1 MITLKSVA
9 LMVLLADPNA
19 GWEKAAEEDNL
30 TVFAREKKNGVQEM
44 KAEGVI
50 DAPPEKVWKALRDYE
65 NYKKTMP
72 YTDVS
77 RIVAREGGDKVIW
90 FYSVVNAPFVDKRDY
105 VIKLVDESKW
115 EDGKGFLK
123 VSWTADNAKAPKKP
137 EDVVRVNINDGYW
150 RLEPRDGGK
159 KTFAVYYVYTDP
171 GGSIPRWLVNKAN
184 SSAVPDVFEAV
195 RKVASSK

>member
-1 MITLKSVA
+1 MMTLNA
-9 LMVLLADPNA
+9 LALIVVLAGPSGD
-19 GWEKAAEEDNL
+19 GWEKAAEQKNL
-30 TVFAREKKNGVQEM
+30 TVFAREKKGGVQEM

-72 YTDVS
+72 YTEESKV
-77 RIVAREGGDKVIW
+77 VAREGGDKVIW
-90 FYSVVNAPFVDKRDY
+90 FYSVVNAPFVDRRDY

-115 EDGKGFLK
+115 NNGEGFLK
-123 VSWTADNAKAPKKP
+123 VSWTAGNDKAPKKP
-137 EDVVRVNINDGYW
+137 DNVVRVQINDGYW
-150 RLEPRDGGK
+150 QLEPRDGGK

-184 SSAVPDVFEAV
+184 GSAVPDVFEAV
-195 RKVASSK
+195 RKAATK